1 MSPEQLT
8 PNHWLLGRITWQSI
22 PMAHEPILLW
32 TFIAVVLGGLV
43 VLAGITRFK
52 LWGPLWR
59 DWICSIDHKRIGIMY
74 MILGLVMF
82 LRGFSDA
89 IMMRLQQSMAF
100 GEALGYLPPHH
111 YDQIFTA
118 HGVIMIFFVAMP
130 FVTGLMNYLVPLQ
143 IGARDVSFPFL
154 NNFSFWM
161 TTGGAI
167 LTMLSLFLGE
177 FSTSGWLALSNLG
190 AQDPGVGLDYY
201 IWGLQVAGVGTT
213 LSGINLIVTIIKM
226 RAPGMKLMKMPI
238 FTWTALCTNAL
249 IVATFPILTAALVLM
264 SLDRY
269 LGTHFFT
276 NDLGGNAMLYV
287 NLIWIW
293 GHPEVYILVLPAFG
307 VYSEIVPTF
316 TRKRLFGYTSM
327 VYATVVITILSYLV
341 WLHHFFTMGSGAT
354 VNTFFGITTMI
365 ISIPTGAKIF
375 NWLFTMYRGRIR
387 FTVPMLWTLGFMVTF
402 AIGGMTGV
410 LLAVPPADFVLHN
423 SLFLIAHFHNVI
435 IGGVVFAVFA
445 GINYWY
451 PKAFGYRL
459 VESWG
464 KASFWFWL
472 VGFWVAF
479 TPLYILGLMGV
490 TRRVNHFE
498 DASLQPWFLVAAF
511 GALLIAVGIACF
523 FVQLFVSYQRRSE
536 LRDVTGDPWDARTL
550 EWATSSPPPQ
560 YNFAFTPVAY
570 EIDAWWDMKK
580 HGYRRPLSGFVP
592 IHMPANTGAGFVIA
606 MLSTLFGF
614 AMIWHMWPLAIAS
627 LAAIILATIVH
638 TFNYQRDYYIP
649 AADVAATEESRTRQL
664 ATAASHA

>member
-1 MSPEQLT
+1 MSGNTTL
-8 PNHWLLGRITWQSI
+8 PNDPLIGRISWDAV
-22 PMAHEPILLW
+22 PMAHEPIVLW
-32 TFIAVVLGGLV
+32 TFIAVILGGLV
-43 VLAGITRFK
+43 MVAALTKFR

-59 DWICSIDHKRIGIMY
+59 DWLCSIDHKKIGIMY
-74 MILGLVMF
+74 MILGLIMF
-82 LRGFSDA
+82 LRGFADA
-89 IMMRLQQSMAF
+89 AMMRLQQAMAF
-100 GEALGYLPPHH
+100 GDNLGYLPPHH

-161 TTGGAI
+161 TTAGAVLVMI
-167 LTMLSLFLGE
+167 SLFLGE

-190 AQDPGVGLDYY
+190 NQSGSTGLDYY
-201 IWGLQVAGVGTT
+201 IWALQIAGVGTT

-226 RAPGMKLMKMPI
+226 RAPGMNLMKMPV
-238 FTWTALCTNAL
+238 FVWTSLCTNAL
-249 IVATFPILTAALVLM
+249 IVASFPMLTAALVLM

-269 LGTHFFT
+269 LGTHFFS
-276 NDLGGNAMLYV
+276 NDFGGNPMLYV

-307 VYSEIVPTF
+307 VFSEIVATF
-316 TRKRLFGYTSM
+316 SKKRLFGYTSM
-327 VYATVVITILSYLV
+327 VYATVCITILSYLV
-341 WLHHFFTMGSGAT
+341 WLHHFFTMGSGAS

-375 NWLFTMYRGRIR
+375 NWLFTMYKGRIK
-387 FTVPMLWTLGFMVTF
+387 FELPMMWTVAFMCTF

-445 GINYWY
+445 AINYWY
-451 PKAFGYRL
+451 PKAFGYKL
-459 VESWG
+459 DVFWG
-464 KASFWFWL
+464 KCSFWLWL

-490 TRRVNHFE
+490 TRRANHFE
-498 DASLQPWFLVAAF
+498 DPSLQIWFVIAAL
-511 GALLIAVGIACF
+511 GAAMIAAGIGCFLIQIVVSF
-523 FVQLFVSYQRRSE
+523 FKRDQ
-536 LRDVTGDPWDARTL
+536 LRDESGDPWGARTL

-560 YNFAFTPVAY
+560 YNFAFTPVVHD
-570 EIDAWWDMKK
+570 IDAWWDMKK
-580 HGYRRPLSGFVP
+580 HSYQRPLTGFQP
-592 IHMPANTGAGFVIA
+592 IHMPANTGAGVVISGFS
-606 MLSTLFGF
+606 LVLGF
-614 AMIWHMWPLAIAS
+614 ALIWHIWWLAGLS
-627 LAAIILATIVH
+627 FAAVILASIIH
-638 TFNYQRDYYIP
+638 TFNYKRDFYIP
-649 AADVAATEESRTRQL
+649 AAEVATTEEARTKQL
-664 ATAASHA
+664 AAAHV